1 MALAQIIRLIIDDF
15 SPLPYLSI
23 LNRWY
28 RWPALESRGRSLKEI
43 VGTGIY
49 EKNNLFS
56 KLRSFFD
63 QLLTVDKMGKIIDLK
78 YLSNLATFVRNPV
91 CSQNFSIRAREI
103 IPTYVLTPHAK
114 ILLQQ
119 PTLRQCNLFERNEQL
134 ISDYGNS
141 LSAYHSSEHFFANA
155 LVLELASEPL
165 RSLIVEEKI
174 CFCFIIQLN
183 I

>member
-63 QLLTVDKMGKIIDLK
+63 LLLTVDKMGKIIDLK
-78 YLSNLATFVRNPV
+78 YLSNLATFVGNPV
-91 CSQNFSIRAREI
+91 CS
-103 IPTYVLTPHAK
+103 
-114 ILLQQ
+114 
-119 PTLRQCNLFERNEQL
+119 C
-134 ISDYGNS
+134 
-141 LSAYHSSEHFFANA
+141 
-155 LVLELASEPL
+155 
-165 RSLIVEEKI
+165 
-174 CFCFIIQLN
+174 
-183 I
+183 